1 MESMWDESQPL
12 YRQVRDM
19 IVDMILDGRIKE
31 GDSLPS
37 VRGLAAEF
45 RVNHLT
51 VLKGYHE
58 LVNEGLAEPKR
69 GRGMF
74 IVAGARGRLLKRE
87 RDKFL
92 NEEWPRVR
100 TRMDR
105 LSIRPPE
112 LLAVRASGASAELPA
127 NPDSSNDV
135 EEES

>member
-1 MESMWDESQPL
+1 MWGGSQPI
-12 YRQVRDM
+12 YRKVRD
-19 IVDMILDGRIKE
+19 IVVEMILDGMIKE

-37 VRGLAAEF
+37 VRALAAEF

-74 IVAGARGRLLKRE
+74 IVAGARGSLLKSE

-105 LSIRPPE
+105 LSIRPLE
-112 LLAVRASGASAELPA
+112 LLGDSTSGASAEPPA
-127 NPDSSNDV
+127 NTENSNDS